1 MKKKKSL
8 VKGAC
13 LSLGV
18 LTALPMAAPMVS
30 AVNVQPPSQEV
41 LDVHHKLEHLRKS
54 FKTNYLYAGNI
65 DTWENY
71 IKEAK
76 KLNSLLPEGSSKD
89 KYNERIEEAEKL
101 IQAIA
106 RVSKLEESMDEN
118 SYRMLNVD
126 VWEKYLTLGK
136 EDLSLVNQ
144 DMFKNHYNN
153 LLERLAIKYKKVEDI
168 KVEYQGKIDS
178 FNKELNNAI
187 ELAKTDPNKA
197 IEKLNT
203 LLKDADK
210 LDTHNLK
217 DKVLSSI
224 KDSLSNIKPV
234 EPPSTGGGGWVPPPP
249 PPPVDLGTPNVKS
262 DDNDDL
268 VQGLTTEM
276 QYRVTTGGVSGEWID
291 VVDRFVQFPGN
302 VTVEVRYKALPGQV
316 SGVATL
322 TYTLNLGKRPAPTG
336 VYYDSISVMFKGFT
350 PDMLISND
358 GIVFGP
364 CLVPEIITVPG
375 EKIYVK
381 YASGGGYEE
390 SDVVIIKAEIPKIL
404 SPVPSDYQVLDG
416 QNSIVLMSDNLEYS
430 LDNGLT
436 WSSYNVTG
444 IVPNLVGNLEI
455 KLRFKEA
462 VGFQASDPVTINM
475 TDRKANLFLA
485 EIIMVPSIPGYVK
498 LTTLSDQVLLVKVGG
513 NWISTADI
521 DVIVGEPIEVM
532 KAPTNDIEG
541 SDPKTIIPLI

>member
-1 MKKKKSL
+1 MKNKKGL
-8 VKGAC
+8 IKGAC

-18 LTALPMAAPMVS
+18 LTALPIAAPIAS

-41 LDVHHKLEHLRKS
+41 LDVHNKLEHLRKS

-65 DTWENY
+65 DAWENY

-76 KLNSLLPEGSSKD
+76 RLNALLPEGSSKD

-136 EDLSLVNQ
+136 DDLSLVNQ
-144 DMFKNHYNN
+144 DMFKSHYNN

-178 FNKELNNAI
+178 FNKELNDAI

-224 KDSLSNIKPV
+224 KDSISNIKPV

-268 VQGLTTEM
+268 VQGLTTQM
-276 QYRVTTGGVSGEWID
+276 QYRVTTGGVPGVWTD

-336 VYYDSISVMFKGFT
+336 VYFDIITNMFKNLT
-350 PDMLISND
+350 TDMLISSD
-358 GIVFGP
+358 GITFTP
-364 CLVPEIITVPG
+364 CTFSELPG
-375 EKIYVK
+375 IPGDKLYVK
-381 YASGGGYEE
+381 YAAGGGYQE
-390 SDVVIIKAEIPKIL
+390 SDAVLITVGTPIL
-404 SPVPSDYQVLDG
+404 PTPVPSDYQVLDG
-416 QNSIVLMSDNLEYS
+416 QNAIVLMSSGLEYS
-430 LDNGLT
+430 FDNGLT
-436 WSSYNVTG
+436 WSSYHVTG

-455 KLRFKEA
+455 KLRFKET
-462 VGFQASDPVTINM
+462 VGFQASEPVTINM
-475 TDRKANLFLA
+475 TDRKAGLLLA
-485 EIIMVPSIPGYVK
+485 EIIMAPSIPGYVK
-498 LTTLSDQVLLVKVGG
+498 ISAISGEVLLVKVGG

-521 DVIVGEPIEVM
+521 DVLIGEPIDIM

-541 SDPKTIIPLI
+541 SDPKTIIPVG